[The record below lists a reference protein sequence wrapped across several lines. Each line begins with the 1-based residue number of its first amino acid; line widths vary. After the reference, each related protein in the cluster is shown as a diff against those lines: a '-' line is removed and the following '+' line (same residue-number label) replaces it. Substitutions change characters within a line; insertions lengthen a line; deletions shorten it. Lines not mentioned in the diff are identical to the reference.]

1 VSHLCYLHV
10 LCPPT
15 NKCSFALQALWSD
28 TTKVFTSGAAADRIT
43 DSVAAPAAKRET
55 KVRS

>member
-28 TTKVFTSGAAADRIT
+28 STKSSHQEQQQTELQT
-43 DSVAAPAAKRET
+43 Q
-55 KVRS
+55 